1 MIRTKFDFLCVHR
14 ATTQQPQRTIA
25 AYIGLMT
32 CEMTEAARLS
42 KYLAAQ
48 AGCSRRE
55 AELYIEAGWVKVDG
69 IVEQS
74 ARIMITDQQVQL
86 HPDAVLV
93 AHEPVSILLH
103 QPADQ
108 LAPLVLDATRYSS
121 NNPYAKTPLPVH
133 LVRHATPMPL
143 PTGASGL
150 LILTQDRRF
159 ERSLKEDAHKLE
171 QEFIVEV
178 NSPDSV
184 PDLTVLQRGL
194 IYRGQALPACK
205 VSWQNEI
212 RLRFALKSP
221 QDEQLAW
228 MCEQIGLTVV
238 SQRRIRIGAINM
250 AKLPLEHWRY
260 LSNKERF

>member
-1 MIRTKFDFLCVHR
+1 
-14 ATTQQPQRTIA
+14 
-25 AYIGLMT
+25 
-32 CEMTEAARLS
+32 MTEPARLS

-55 AELYIEAGWVKVDG
+55 AELYIEAGWVQVNG
-69 IVEQS
+69 VVEQS
-74 ARIMITDQQVQL
+74 PRTTITDQQVQL

-108 LAPLVLDATRYSS
+108 LAPLVLDAAQHCS
-121 NNPYAKTPLPVH
+121 NNPYGKTPLPVH
-133 LVRHATPMPL
+133 LVRHATPLPL

-159 ERSLKEDAHKLE
+159 ERSLKDDAHKLE
-171 QEFIVEV
+171 QEYIVEV
-178 NSPDSV
+178 SGEQPT
-184 PDLTVLQRGL
+184 PDLKPLQRGL
-194 IYRGQALPACK
+194 IYRGQALPVCK

-221 QDEQLAW
+221 QDGQLAW
-228 MCEQIGLTVV
+228 MCEQIGLSVV

-250 AKLPLEHWRY
+250 AKLPVEHWRY